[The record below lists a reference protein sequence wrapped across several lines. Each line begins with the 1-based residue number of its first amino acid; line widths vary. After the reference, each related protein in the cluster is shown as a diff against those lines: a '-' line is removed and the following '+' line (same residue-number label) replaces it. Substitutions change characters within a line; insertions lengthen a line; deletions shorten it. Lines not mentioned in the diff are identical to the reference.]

1 MQGTREQLQSRRW
14 VLRSIASVPFSL
26 LASKSFGQS
35 ESEINR
41 IIKDLAPI
49 EGQTPSSGYK
59 PLRREPVIVEHETI
73 FVDAGRHVELEVY
86 FDYDSDHITPRAR
99 EQLRAL
105 GKALASAELLSYR
118 YLIAGHTDAV
128 GSDAYNIDLSGRR
141 AKAVAEFLT
150 EEYAIDPRRLMV
162 VGFGF
167 RRLKRP
173 EAPRAAINRRVEVLL
188 IVS

>member
-1 MQGTREQLQSRRW
+1 MRATVQISRSRRW
-14 VLRSIASVPFSL
+14 ILGSIASVLIVTLTSE
-26 LASKSFGQS
+26 SFGQS
-35 ESEINR
+35 ASEINS

-49 EGQTPSSGYK
+49 QGQTPGSGYT
-59 PLRREPVIVEHETI
+59 PVRREPIIMEKETI
-73 FVDAGRHVELEVY
+73 FVDANRHVELEVY

-105 GKALASAELLSYR
+105 GKALASAELLSFR

-128 GSDAYNIDLSGRR
+128 GSDAYNIDLSRRR
-141 AKAVAEFLT
+141 AQAVAEFLT